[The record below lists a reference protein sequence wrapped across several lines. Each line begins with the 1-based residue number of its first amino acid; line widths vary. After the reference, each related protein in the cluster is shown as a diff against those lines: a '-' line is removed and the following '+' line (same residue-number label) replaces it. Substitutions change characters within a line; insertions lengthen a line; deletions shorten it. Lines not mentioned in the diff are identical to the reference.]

1 MSQLKFFSSLV
12 QIRRLPFYLIVLTCI
27 EVLAFGQRGRGPVAS
42 SIGGAGVASN
52 DAMEAAYFNPAA
64 IANAQTNYL
73 SLHLVQEDRE
83 STEYKDW
90 GVYAVDAGRESFIKG
105 GLAYQKEEFSSDSSR
120 LSKSKW
126 EISGAKYR
134 KQGFAMGAS
143 FTKQVLRD
151 LNLETEKVD
160 YNLDLGFLYNK
171 NDQWSFGALFENVF
185 TGKDERQE
193 SLMTLG
199 LVYRLGDRLRYL
211 LDTNKVLSTNTQ
223 WNYGFGLELKA
234 TDSAFWRLGYLG
246 NKDESRNY
254 YTGGFSWRGPRL
266 GIHYAFQ
273 NAVSKTAD
281 SMHSLDFSLFF

>member
-120 LSKSKW
+120 LS
-126 EISGAKYR
+126 
-134 KQGFAMGAS
+134 
-143 FTKQVLRD
+143 
-151 LNLETEKVD
+151 
-160 YNLDLGFLYNK
+160 
-171 NDQWSFGALFENVF
+171 
-185 TGKDERQE
+185 
-193 SLMTLG
+193 
-199 LVYRLGDRLRYL
+199 
-211 LDTNKVLSTNTQ
+211 
-223 WNYGFGLELKA
+223 
-234 TDSAFWRLGYLG
+234 
-246 NKDESRNY
+246 
-254 YTGGFSWRGPRL
+254 
-266 GIHYAFQ
+266 
-273 NAVSKTAD
+273 
-281 SMHSLDFSLFF
+281 